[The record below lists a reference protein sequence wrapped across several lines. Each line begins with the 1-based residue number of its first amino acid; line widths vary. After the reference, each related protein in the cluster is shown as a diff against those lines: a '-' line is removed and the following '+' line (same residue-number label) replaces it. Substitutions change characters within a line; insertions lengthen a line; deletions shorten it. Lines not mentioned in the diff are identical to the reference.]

1 MSKNIVITGGT
12 RGLGFAMAGEFLNAG
27 CAVALCGTT
36 AERVASALQRL
47 DPPRGSAGQVYGD
60 VCDVRNREAVEIFW
74 NRVRG
79 EFGAIDIWINNA
91 GISQQVLPLW
101 EIETADIEALVH
113 TNILGV
119 IYGSQVAMQG
129 MLRQGHGAIYSM
141 EGLGSGGE
149 HRGKLTLYGTSKCA
163 VRYFTRGLSIE
174 AEGTPI
180 LIGTLSPGMMVTD
193 FLLSALPDRSQQS
206 SATRRMIN
214 TLADRPETVAKFLVP
229 KILTNQRRNA
239 HFAWL
244 TAPKVLWRFLSL
256 PFVRRDLLP

>member
-1 MSKNIVITGGT
+1 MSKRIVITGGT
-12 RGLGFAMAGEFLNAG
+12 RGLGFAMAREFLNAG
-27 CAVALCGTT
+27 CDVALCGTT
-36 AERVASALQRL
+36 AERVASALQQL
-47 DPPRGSAGQVYGD
+47 DSPKGPEGQVYGD

-74 NRVRG
+74 NRVHAK
-79 EFGAIDIWINNA
+79 FGAIDIWINNA
-91 GISQQVLPLW
+91 GISQQMLPLW

-129 MLRQGHGAIYSM
+129 MLRQGYGAIYNM
-141 EGLGSGGE
+141 EGLGSAGE
-149 HRGKLTLYGTSKCA
+149 HRGKLTLYGTTKCA
-163 VRYFTRGLSIE
+163 VRYLTRGLSIE

-180 LIGTLSPGMMVTD
+180 LIGTLSPGMMITD

-206 SATRRMIN
+206 AAARRIIN

-229 KILTNQRRNA
+229 KILTNRRRNA

-244 TAPKVLWRFLSL
+244 TTPKVLWRFLSL